1 MYLCAAAEHS
11 KKICSKWPWTQCESK
26 LSHLGFKLIFSAD
39 TARSQRAW
47 ITRPSNVLLEVDA
60 RKVNLDIA
68 NGVISLADMDA
79 AEIAT
84 YNLQISEAK
93 KKKRK
98 CSGDQVAASDLSIN
112 VIQDDC
118 WLSN

>member
-118 WLSN
+118 